1 MRKFNELKIETLQ
14 FLKQQTDGDL
24 HVLSK
29 DVSKAL
35 DITVENAQMILF
47 RLRRQRLVQARK
59 VISSKDRRGR
69 AKRSWSYTINDRGL
83 ERLDYL
89 KP

>member
-1 MRKFNELKIETLQ
+1 MRKFNELKIETLE

-24 HVLSK
+24 HSLSK

-69 AKRSWSYTINDRGL
+69 AKRSWAYIINERGL
-83 ERLDYL
+83 SRLSYL